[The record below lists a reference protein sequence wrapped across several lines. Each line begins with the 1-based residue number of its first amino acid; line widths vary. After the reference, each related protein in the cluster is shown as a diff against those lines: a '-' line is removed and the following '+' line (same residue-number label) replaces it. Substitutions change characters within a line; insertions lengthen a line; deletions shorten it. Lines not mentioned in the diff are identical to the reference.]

1 MPITFVTLKVVFVL
15 ARTIGDASSLS
26 CQSLYQSRFVC
37 SMSSSIVAQSKL
49 NTAIR
54 CGANKKVGKE
64 PPWSFGF
71 LHLPF
76 LPLQS
81 GPSLVDSVCTELF
94 WKLSGCGDFS
104 FCNQNH
110 CFFMDSG
117 KWTWWLLCASAGRS
131 SG

>member
-1 MPITFVTLKVVFVL
+1 
-15 ARTIGDASSLS
+15 
-26 CQSLYQSRFVC
+26 
-37 SMSSSIVAQSKL
+37 
-49 NTAIR
+49 
-54 CGANKKVGKE
+54 
-64 PPWSFGF
+64 
-71 LHLPF
+71 
-76 LPLQS
+76 
-81 GPSLVDSVCTELF
+81 LVDSVCTELF